1 MSDKISSP
9 EHYTF
14 SDIEPK
20 DAIWSW
26 QLDFYLGNVVKYVV
40 RAGRKAG
47 VSKIEDLQKARQY
60 IDFELEKLS
69 DTTEKT
75 MPQSR
80 TQRRGV
86 FFTNGSH
93 DAITASDLRESCEVD
108 DGR

>member
-1 MSDKISSP
+1 MSDRISAP

-20 DAIWSW
+20 DAIWAW
-26 QLDFYLGNVVKYVV
+26 QLDFYLGNVVKYIA

-47 VSKIEDLQKARQY
+47 VSKVEDLQKARQY
-60 IDFELEKLS
+60 IDFEIEKLN
-69 DTTEKT
+69 EGAQKI
-75 MPQSR
+75 PQMK

-86 FFTNGSH
+86 FFTDGSR
-93 DAITASDLRESCEVD
+93 DAVTASDLRESYEVD